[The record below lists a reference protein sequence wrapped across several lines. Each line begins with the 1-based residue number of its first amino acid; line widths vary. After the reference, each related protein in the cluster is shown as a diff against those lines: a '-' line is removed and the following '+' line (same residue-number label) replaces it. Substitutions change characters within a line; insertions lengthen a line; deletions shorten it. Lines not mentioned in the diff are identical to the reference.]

1 MKNRRPLDESAARDI
16 ALRALARREHS
27 AAELKSKLTRRGHDE
42 QTAVGIVER
51 LAGYGLQSDGRYAE
65 MLARNRMQQGYG
77 PLRIEA
83 ELAAAGID
91 DAEAAAAIAELE
103 CDWSERARQVC
114 RRKFK
119 SAPADAADWQRQYR
133 FLAARGFESEQ
144 IRAAL
149 KGGVDE
155 PE

>member
-1 MKNRRPLDESAARDI
+1 MKNRRPLDESAARDS

-103 CDWSERARQVC
+103 CDWGERARQVC